1 MIINKPITQEQLR
14 AKQLAVDKQFQD
26 DLDRAYDFV
35 ITDLMTRISD
45 LERKEAI
52 SDDRGTDS

>member
-1 MIINKPITQEQLR
+1 MIIKRSVSQEQLR
-14 AKQLAVDKQFQD
+14 AKQLAVDKQFQS